1 MRTHKASRRRQRG
14 HGRTAFTVGLMLG
27 ALWLGLSQITPAHG
41 ESRVGEP
48 TIDAAKKDV
57 TDVTAVEP
65 AAPDGEEKP
74 DGSGDALESGGDVP
88 AGTDGTDGAGA
99 DGSSPAVTET
109 PKLNMASLEKKIRAT
124 SAIGFFTKLEIKG
137 QVDDLIEQFRGFHDK
152 EGSMNLGEL
161 RQSYNLLLL
170 KVLTLLQ
177 DSDPGLSREIGSSR
191 LALWQILSNPVKFA
205 EI

>member
-14 HGRTAFTVGLMLG
+14 HGRTGFTVGLMLV
-27 ALWLGLSQITPAHG
+27 ALGLGLSQITPAHG

-88 AGTDGTDGAGA
+88 AGTDGAGA

-152 EGSMNLGEL
+152 EGSLNLGEL
-161 RQSYNLLLL
+161 RQSFNLLLL

-191 LALWQILSNPVKFA
+191 LDLWQILSNPAKFA